1 MYFKSTFEIHAWRE
15 SFNVFLGLLLLLL
28 LFLLVLLAVG
38 LARVDDVTLSSRD
51 ELLQVLSLL
60 LSFLLPLLNLLQLIQ
75 KLVLLFHLNKPR
87 LLPKVPLR
95 PDVLA
100 AHLLGRSTEQLV
112 ELFFSTTFVVGV
124 VSLDF
129 RPLIRS
135 ESQL

>member
-38 LARVDDVTLSSRD
+38 LARVDDVALSSRD

-75 KLVLLFHLNKPR
+75 KLILLFHLNNPH
-87 LLPKVPLR
+87 LLPEVPLR
-95 PDVLA
+95 PDVCKN
-100 AHLLGRSTEQLV
+100 
-112 ELFFSTTFVVGV
+112 
-124 VSLDF
+124 
-129 RPLIRS
+129 
-135 ESQL
+135 